1 MEFLLIG
8 TTIGSEPDWFLDENI
23 TARPNDLLLHRV
35 WFNHR
40 TRSRPAGRRDCLQE
54 GYSRRHQVDFLL
66 SLATIITF
74 QDFFGLQ
81 SLKIDQKLG
90 FTCIGAACR
99 ASIQTTTQLWDPPN
113 RGQYSVHAS
122 LRNRHRF
129 LWFMRHKSS
138 AAFSLIQ
145 NGKSSSC
152 VIITEL

>member
-8 TTIGSEPDWFLDENI
+8 TTIGSEPDWSLDENI

-40 TRSRPAGRRDCLQE
+40 TRSRPAGRRDSLQD

-90 FTCIGAACR
+90 FTCIGAVCR

-113 RGQYSVHAS
+113 RGQIFRPRVPPESAQIPLVHEAQEQCCFFIDPK
-122 LRNRHRF
+122 L
-129 LWFMRHKSS
+129 
-138 AAFSLIQ
+138 
-145 NGKSSSC
+145 
-152 VIITEL
+152 